1 MCLDKQNSFNKW
13 TKISSLEITSF
24 DSKIMV
30 KNGLKFFTLKFSEPL
45 GPFLTFFYRNE
56 VDVTQPIR
64 LSFKNWLDALFI
76 AQKYKKELKADSDE
90 QSSETTN
97 EDGSTPTSKSLPS
110 ELGLEFDFQ
119 RLLNTA
125 SERAR

>member
-1 MCLDKQNSFNKW
+1 M
-13 TKISSLEITSF
+13 
-24 DSKIMV
+24 
-30 KNGLKFFTLKFSEPL
+30 
-45 GPFLTFFYRNE
+45 
-56 VDVTQPIR
+56 TQPIR
-64 LSFKNWLDALFI
+64 LSFKHWLDALFI
-76 AQKYKKELKADSDE
+76 AQKYKKELKADNSD
-90 QSSETTN
+90 QTG

>member
-1 MCLDKQNSFNKW
+1 M
-13 TKISSLEITSF
+13 
-24 DSKIMV
+24 
-30 KNGLKFFTLKFSEPL
+30 
-45 GPFLTFFYRNE
+45 
-56 VDVTQPIR
+56 TQPIR
-64 LSFKNWLDALFI
+64 LSFKHWLDALFI
-76 AQKYKKELKADSDE
+76 AQKYKKELKADN
-90 QSSETTN
+90 SEHSMEKTG

>member
-1 MCLDKQNSFNKW
+1 MDK
-13 TKISSLEITSF
+13 SLVSL
-24 DSKIMV
+24 
-30 KNGLKFFTLKFSEPL
+30 N
-45 GPFLTFFYRNE
+45 RNE

-64 LSFKNWLDALFI
+64 LSFKHWLDALFI
-76 AQKYKKELKADSDE
+76 AQKYKKELKADSAE
-90 QSSETTN
+90 QSLETTN
-97 EDGSTPTSKSLPS
+97 EDGTLTSKSLPT

>member
-1 MCLDKQNSFNKW
+1 M
-13 TKISSLEITSF
+13 
-24 DSKIMV
+24 
-30 KNGLKFFTLKFSEPL
+30 
-45 GPFLTFFYRNE
+45 
-56 VDVTQPIR
+56 DVTQPIR

-97 EDGSTPTSKSLPS
+97 EDGNTPTSKSLPS

>member
-1 MCLDKQNSFNKW
+1 MKQIWRKSAVWNCLEPFYRFYFSTKFLYIFNL
-13 TKISSLEITSF
+13 IL
-24 DSKIMV
+24 V
-30 KNGLKFFTLKFSEPL
+30 R
-45 GPFLTFFYRNE
+45 FLTFFYRNE

>member
-1 MCLDKQNSFNKW
+1 M
-13 TKISSLEITSF
+13 
-24 DSKIMV
+24 
-30 KNGLKFFTLKFSEPL
+30 
-45 GPFLTFFYRNE
+45 
-56 VDVTQPIR
+56 TQPIR
-64 LSFKNWLDALFI
+64 LSFTNWLDALFI

-97 EDGSTPTSKSLPS
+97 EDGSTPTSTLKSLPS

>member
-1 MCLDKQNSFNKW
+1 M
-13 TKISSLEITSF
+13 
-24 DSKIMV
+24 
-30 KNGLKFFTLKFSEPL
+30 
-45 GPFLTFFYRNE
+45 
-56 VDVTQPIR
+56 DVTQPIR
-64 LSFKNWLDALFI
+64 LSFKHWLDALFI
-76 AQKYKKELKADSDE
+76 AQKYKKELKADGVE
-90 QSSETTN
+90 QSSET

>member
-1 MCLDKQNSFNKW
+1 
-13 TKISSLEITSF
+13 
-24 DSKIMV
+24 MV
-30 KNGLKFFTLKFSEPL
+30 KYTSLPYVWIFLLNL